1 MTIDGEK
8 IIEFSIVGEEGGIFE
23 FSKPLT
29 TLQEVYE
36 KLKIIKETDRKE
48 GYKDNYTI
56 TVYTE
61 KNHFYT
67 DFVLR
72 KYKNKLSLKYIGV

>member
-1 MTIDGEK
+1 MTINGEK
-8 IIEFSIVGEEGGIFE
+8 IVEFVIVGEEGGLFE
-23 FSKPLT
+23 FFKPLT

-36 KLKIIKETDRKE
+36 HLKHIKETDRKN
-48 GYKDNYTI
+48 GFKDSYTI

-67 DFVLR
+67 DYVLR
-72 KYKNKLSLKYIGV
+72 KYKNKLYLK